1 MEMIENIKT
10 LLTERIDPRAIEEVQ
25 ENGLQPALYIRQEYL
40 VKVCELLR
48 DTEDFYFDFLAN
60 ITAVDYFPD
69 PFFEVVYHLTSLPY
83 QTQVTL
89 KVRVV
94 ADRDLNQL
102 PEVPS
107 VVSVWRTADWHER
120 EAYDLVGVYFTNH
133 PDLRRILMPED
144 WQGYPLR
151 KDYSDPEEYHG
162 IPIN

>member
-1 MEMIENIKT
+1 M
-10 LLTERIDPRAIEEVQ
+10 
-25 ENGLQPALYIRQEYL
+25 
-40 VKVCELLR
+40 LR

-69 PFFEVVYHLTSLPY
+69 PFFEVVYHLTSIPY
-83 QTQVTL
+83 QTQITL

-107 VVSVWRTADWHER
+107 VVSVWRTAAWHER

-133 PDLRRILMPED
+133 PALRRILMPED